1 MDTFEIEIKETLS
14 TMIKVEAEN
23 QCDAILKA
31 RSMYRNQEIILDS
44 EDYNG
49 TDITP
54 FINSSN
60 IQEIIENY
68 SDNDERIVL
77 EKILCYIGIPTNKS
91 SLIAVEVGSSQC
103 IVNEDYL
110 IDIGIPDY
118 LRSKAMDYINMFYR
132 GELSST

>member
-1 MDTFEIEIKETLS
+1 MNTFEIEIKETLS

-23 QCDAILKA
+23 QRDAILKVKE
-31 RSMYRNQEIILDS
+31 MYRNQKIILDA
-44 EDYNG
+44 EDYKV
-49 TDITP
+49 TEITP
-54 FINSSN
+54 FIDNSY

-68 SDNDERIVL
+68 SDDDRIVL
-77 EKILCYIGIPTNKS
+77 EKILSYIGISESKS

-118 LRSKAMDYINMFYR
+118 LRSIAMIYINMFYR
-132 GELSST
+132 NEINKI

>member
-1 MDTFEIEIKETLS
+1 MNTFEIEIKETLS

-23 QCDAILKA
+23 QRDAILKVKE
-31 RSMYRNQEIILDS
+31 MYRNQKIILDA
-44 EDYNG
+44 EDYKV
-49 TDITP
+49 TEITP
-54 FINSSN
+54 FIDNSY

-68 SDNDERIVL
+68 SDDDRIVL
-77 EKILCYIGIPTNKS
+77 EKILSYIGISESKS

-118 LRSKAMDYINMFYR
+118 LRSIAMIYINMFYR
-132 GELSST
+132 NEINNI